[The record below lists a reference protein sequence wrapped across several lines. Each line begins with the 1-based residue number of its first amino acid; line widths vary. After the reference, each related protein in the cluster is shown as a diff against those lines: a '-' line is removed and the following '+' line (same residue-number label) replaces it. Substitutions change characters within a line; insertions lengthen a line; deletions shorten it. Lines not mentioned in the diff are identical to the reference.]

1 MVDGNF
7 TQSLSAFIPE
17 VWSKKLGIYLQK
29 NSVMMQCVNRNY
41 EGEIANI
48 GDTVNI
54 ITAGDVTVGN
64 YDGGIDN
71 YNEIP
76 PSSQTL
82 LIDQIKY
89 FAFKVNDI
97 AKAQSVCDII
107 DAQLSRARKAI
118 ELETDSFLLAK
129 HADVHSDN
137 IIGSVSSPINLT
149 AHNIYKEFVKLAQT
163 LKNAGA
169 IYETGKKPWVV
180 INPDIEA
187 LLLCSNEFV
196 SCANVGDKTL
206 REGSIGKIA
215 GLDVLVSTNLSASN
229 GIVNIL
235 AGTNDAITFA
245 SQVSKIETI
254 RDKDSFSDLV
264 RGLYVYGAKTVL
276 PKALAKLTVS
286 LTSTTVETTNTG
298 T

>member
-1 MVDGNF
+1 MNRVIVNELPVENGM
-7 TQSLSAFIPE
+7 
-17 VWSKKLGIYLQK
+17 KKK
-29 NSVMMQCVNRNY
+29 DCVKIINHL
-41 EGEIANI
+41 NI
-48 GDTVNI
+48 
-54 ITAGDVTVGN
+54 
-64 YDGGIDN
+64 
-71 YNEIP
+71 NEI
-76 PSSQTL
+76 
-82 LIDQIKY
+82 
-89 FAFKVNDI
+89 
-97 AKAQSVCDII
+97 
-107 DAQLSRARKAI
+107 
-118 ELETDSFLLAK
+118 DS
-129 HADVHSDN
+129 
-137 IIGSVSSPINLT
+137 
-149 AHNIYKEFVKLAQT
+149 
-163 LKNAGA
+163 
-169 IYETGKKPWVV
+169 
-180 INPDIEA
+180 
-187 LLLCSNEFV
+187 SNEFV